1 MFFET
6 WLNKQLGITKSIFI
20 NEALFKLF
28 YFLKKKIH
36 STLYNLT
43 VIMVTMIDIVQQW
56 CKERGI
62 LLS

>member
-1 MFFET
+1 MTKQAIRNNKINIHKRSIVQTILFF
-6 WLNKQLGITKSIFI
+6 
-20 NEALFKLF
+20 
-28 YFLKKKIH
+28 KKKIH

-43 VIMVTMIDIVQQW
+43 VIMVTMIDIVQQG